1 MDQRK
6 IGKYIADKRKEK
18 GLTQSQLAENLN
30 VGEKSVSKW
39 ERGVCLPDVSKY
51 QDLCKILG
59 VSLNEFFAGEDI
71 EEESVVIQSEKNI
84 LNIVNTEKNKRN
96 KLKALIIVLL
106 LLVLSIGLWYMKTEY
121 LVVVRDTENLGWL
134 TYEMPEEGYIH
145 LEEDTVV
152 EGDKIVGKIYRS
164 ERNDTRIS
172 VIELDY
178 ESEIEDEN
186 NANGVETFKGTYL
199 PSFVKNIVISCGKS
213 NDEIYPYY
221 YKAYIE
227 TDIEG
232 FEKKYAIN
240 VDGQFKD
247 GVVFLGEELI
257 KSMNWDTA
265 LEVEHVKGP
274 WVLF

>member
-6 IGKYIADKRKEK
+6 IGKYIAAKRKEK

-164 ERNDTRIS
+164 ERNDTQIS

-178 ESEIEDEN
+178 ETEIEDDN
-186 NANGVETFKGTYL
+186 NANGVETFKGPYL

-265 LEVEHVKGP
+265 LEVEHVKDP